1 MKDKYGR
8 EIDYMRISI
17 TERCNYRCFYC
28 MPQEGGECN
37 VETKEENLLSTQIA
51 ERKDG

>member
-1 MKDKYGR
+1 MKDRYGR

-28 MPQEGGECN
+28 MPQEGDMEGKDEKIL
-37 VETKEENLLSTQIA
+37 TKAS
-51 ERKDG
+51 